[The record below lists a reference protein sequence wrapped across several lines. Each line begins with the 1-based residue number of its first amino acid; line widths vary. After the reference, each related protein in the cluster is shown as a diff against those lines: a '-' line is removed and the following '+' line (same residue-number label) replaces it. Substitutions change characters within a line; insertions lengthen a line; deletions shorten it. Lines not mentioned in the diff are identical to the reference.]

1 MHDDMTS
8 MLILCLG
15 LLAYSESV
23 GTLHLLRKM
32 SVSVISSCKEPEI
45 FC

>member
-23 GTLHLLRKM
+23 GIIRCRSLLVRPI
-32 SVSVISSCKEPEI
+32 VI
-45 FC
+45 